1 MIIKKQNMKQE
12 TRKEMRGGRGEVVIT
27 HMVPSE
33 SMINARLMA
42 ELTLEPGAGIGLHR
56 HDKETEY
63 YIIIEGSGVVLEDD
77 GSKEVS
83 KGDIVI
89 TGDGQSHSIKN
100 TGDAVLKFI
109 AVIITE

>member
-1 MIIKKQNMKQE
+1 MIVKRLEMRQE
-12 TRKEMRGGRGEVVIT
+12 IRKEMHGGSGEIGIL
-27 HMVPSE
+27 HMVPPE

-42 ELTLEPGAGIGLHR
+42 ELTLSPGSGIGSHR

-63 YIIIEGSGVVLEDD
+63 YIITEGSGIVVEDN
-77 GSKEVS
+77 GEKAVS

-89 TGDGQSHSIKN
+89 TGNGQSHSIDN
-100 TGDAVLKFI
+100 TGKVPLKFI